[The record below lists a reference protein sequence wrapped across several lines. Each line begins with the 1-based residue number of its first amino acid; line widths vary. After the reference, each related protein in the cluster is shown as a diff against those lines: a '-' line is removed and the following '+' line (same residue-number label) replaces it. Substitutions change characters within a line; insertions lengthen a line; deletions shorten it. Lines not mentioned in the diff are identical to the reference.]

1 MHKQSA
7 WLGHQCIAFAGF
19 KSILQRFHP
28 MSEHPNSTKRHL
40 RATAPCP
47 VSAGDIPASTP
58 DPKVAPERGTQT
70 INRINFK
77 QPLIS
82 AHETKASAT
91 LLNWDKNQL
100 WDATLAAKLIA
111 LGGPV
116 DIDSELQ
123 LDASDP
129 PAPSMAV
136 AYSCCLKEIELSK
149 GDDASFPMVASPRKW
164 LIWALEHDYDISHL
178 ISILPKD
185 QVPRQFPKDA
195 VVVNGHDHDELATPD
210 SLIKAFGTYTGMDQS
225 WFDKPEGRLLKAKK
239 SRGTSGRR
247 SHQPRFCP
255 YEVMEWL
262 ISPKRK
268 KGQKI
273 SVLTGWRQL
282 KKHFSNVYDRYE
294 SFGPELE

>member
-1 MHKQSA
+1 
-7 WLGHQCIAFAGF
+7 
-19 KSILQRFHP
+19 
-28 MSEHPNSTKRHL
+28 
-40 RATAPCP
+40 
-47 VSAGDIPASTP
+47 
-58 DPKVAPERGTQT
+58 
-70 INRINFK
+70 
-77 QPLIS
+77 
-82 AHETKASAT
+82 
-91 LLNWDKNQL
+91 
-100 WDATLAAKLIA
+100 
-111 LGGPV
+111 
-116 DIDSELQ
+116 
-123 LDASDP
+123 
-129 PAPSMAV
+129 MAV